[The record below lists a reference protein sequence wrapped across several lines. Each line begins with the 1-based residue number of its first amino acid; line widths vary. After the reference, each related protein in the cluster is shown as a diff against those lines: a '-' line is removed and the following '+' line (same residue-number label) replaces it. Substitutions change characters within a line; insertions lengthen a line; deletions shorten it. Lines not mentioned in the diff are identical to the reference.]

1 MSLLFSKLQ
10 TDIEPSP
17 MWNFSGLRVMLQGHR
32 VAMLDTGR
40 KPMRNAIGLAFAF
53 AAAALVGADNHSG
66 LAQEQAKMKL
76 APPQVFQPPFPY
88 SLGIVAQGK
97 RTVYVAGQVALNDKG
112 ELVGKDDPEAQ
123 ARQVFTNMKAVL
135 AAAGAKMD
143 DVVKITMIIKNGA
156 DFPKIGGVRK
166 DFFKEPYPASTAFIA
181 SLLNPDWLVEVEAVA
196 VID

>member
-1 MSLLFSKLQ
+1 
-10 TDIEPSP
+10 
-17 MWNFSGLRVMLQGHR
+17 
-32 VAMLDTGR
+32 
-40 KPMRNAIGLAFAF
+40 MRNAIGLAFAV
-53 AAAALVGADNHSG
+53 AAAALVGVDNHSG

-88 SLGIVAQGK
+88 SLGIVTQGK
-97 RTVYVAGQVALNDKG
+97 RTIYVAGQVALNDKG

-123 ARQVFTNMKAVL
+123 ARQVFANMKAVL

-166 DFFKEPYPASTAFIA
+166 DLLPTSSAGGCFSVGGGHKSSFMPNCRPTLLPEVMQRHASGRRDF
-181 SLLNPDWLVEVEAVA
+181 
-196 VID
+196 

>member
-1 MSLLFSKLQ
+1 
-10 TDIEPSP
+10 
-17 MWNFSGLRVMLQGHR
+17 
-32 VAMLDTGR
+32 
-40 KPMRNAIGLAFAF
+40 MRNAIGLACAM
-53 AAAALVGADNHSG
+53 AAIALVGVDGHSG
-66 LAQEQAKMKL
+66 LAQEQTKMKL

-97 RTVYVAGQVALNDKG
+97 RIVYVAGQVALG
-112 ELVGKDDPEAQ
+112 ELVSKDDPEAQ

-196 VID
+196 VVD

>member
-1 MSLLFSKLQ
+1 
-10 TDIEPSP
+10 
-17 MWNFSGLRVMLQGHR
+17 
-32 VAMLDTGR
+32 
-40 KPMRNAIGLAFAF
+40 MRNAIGLAFAI
-53 AAAALVGADNHSG
+53 AAATLVGVDNHSG

-97 RTVYVAGQVALNDKG
+97 RIVYVAGQVALNEKG
-112 ELVGKDDPEAQ
+112 ELVGKDDPE

-135 AAAGAKMD
+135 AAAGDKMD

-166 DFFKEPYPASTAFIA
+166 DFFREPYPASTAFIA
-181 SLLNPDWLVEVEAVA
+181 QLLNPDWLVEVEAVA
-196 VID
+196 VVD

>member
-1 MSLLFSKLQ
+1 
-10 TDIEPSP
+10 
-17 MWNFSGLRVMLQGHR
+17 
-32 VAMLDTGR
+32 
-40 KPMRNAIGLAFAF
+40 MRNAIGLACAI
-53 AAAALVGADNHSG
+53 AAIALVGVDGHSG

-97 RTVYVAGQVALNDKG
+97 RIVYVAGQVALNEKG

-166 DFFKEPYPASTAFIA
+166 DFFKEPYPACTAFIA

>member
-1 MSLLFSKLQ
+1 MSRL
-10 TDIEPSP
+10 
-17 MWNFSGLRVMLQGHR
+17 GLRITPHDVRDAGTTTWAIFAPDQIG
-32 VAMLDTGR
+32 VARD
-40 KPMRNAIGLAFAF
+40 
-53 AAAALVGADNHSG
+53 LVGVDNHSG

-97 RTVYVAGQVALNDKG
+97 RTAYVAGQVALNDKG

-143 DVVKITMIIKNGA
+143 DVVKITMIIRN
-156 DFPKIGGVRK
+156 
-166 DFFKEPYPASTAFIA
+166 
-181 SLLNPDWLVEVEAVA
+181 
-196 VID
+196 